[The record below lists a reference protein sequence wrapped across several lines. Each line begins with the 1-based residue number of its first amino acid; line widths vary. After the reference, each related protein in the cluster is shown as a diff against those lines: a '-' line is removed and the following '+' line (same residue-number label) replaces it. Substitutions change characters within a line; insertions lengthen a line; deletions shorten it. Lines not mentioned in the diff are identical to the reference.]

1 MQDQVQSPEAPK
13 VEQPQASYSVSP
25 GLPGW
30 CATQGLSIA
39 VTSYQSGKFYLLGR
53 NPETGGLMV
62 NERIFQKA
70 MGLATPGPGTILL
83 ATLFQITRF
92 ENVLNDNQLANGK
105 FDGLFVPRVLH
116 TTGVLDAHDVGLLAD
131 GRVVF
136 VNTSFN
142 CLATVS
148 DRHSFDEYWRPSF
161 VSALVQEDRC
171 HLNGLAMGE
180 LGTKDE
186 GRPRYVT
193 ACSRSDTI
201 DGWRDRRK
209 DGGVVIDV
217 ESGKVVCTGL
227 SMPHS
232 PRIHQGR
239 LYVLN
244 SGTGELGWI
253 DTDAAPDTAFKPIKF
268 LPGFARGLSF
278 HGNHA
283 VVGLSKPRHER
294 FEGLELDHRL
304 TEADSEAW
312 CGVQVIDLNSS
323 KVDHWFRIDGQ
334 VTELYDTAIVA
345 GPSCSMALGFASTEI
360 LNLITHSGETG
371 AA

>member
-1 MQDQVQSPEAPK
+1 MQHEDHSPTTSAPAPQ
-13 VEQPQASYSVSP
+13 QPRYSVSQN
-25 GLPGW
+25 LPGW
-30 CATQGLSIA
+30 CAAQGLSLAI
-39 VTSYQSGKFYLLGR
+39 TSYQSGKFYLLGR

-62 NERIFQKA
+62 NERVFQKA
-70 MGLATPGPGTILL
+70 MGLATPHPGTILL

-92 ENVLNDNQLANGK
+92 ENVLKADQFANGM

-116 TTGVLDAHDVGLLAD
+116 TTGALDAHDVGLLAD
-131 GRVVF
+131 GRIIF
-136 VNTSFN
+136 VNTAFN

-148 DRHSFDEYWRPSF
+148 DRHSFAPYWRPSF
-161 VSALVQEDRC
+161 ISDLVQEDRC

-180 LGTKDE
+180 AGTLE
-186 GRPRYVT
+186 AGQPRYVT

-201 DGWRDRRK
+201 DGWRDRRP

-217 ESGKVVCTGL
+217 DSGQVVCSGL

-232 PRIHQGR
+232 PRLHQGR

-244 SGTGELGWI
+244 SGSGELGWI
-253 DTDAAPDTAFKPIKF
+253 DLHAPPEKAFNPIKF

-278 HGNHA
+278 HGDFA

-294 FEGLELDHRL
+294 FEGLDLDRRL
-304 TEADSEAW
+304 SETDSEPW
-312 CGVQVIDLNSS
+312 CGVQVVNLTSR
-323 KVDHWFRIDGQ
+323 KVDHWFRIDGE
-334 VTELYDTAIVA
+334 VTELYDTAVVK

-360 LNLITHSGETG
+360 VNLVTHGGGTP
-371 AA
+371 